1 VRTRQGSAQHITSP
15 EVCIEPSDVVVVQSS
30 GQGATDLFL
39 SEEPHGICDSI
50 GHCLS
55 AERSQTRHLVLRV
68 AGDLKVWPLV
78 HAFTLRTMA

>member
-1 VRTRQGSAQHITSP
+1 MRTRPGSAQHITSP
-15 EVCIEPSDVVVVQSS
+15 EVCIEPSDVVVQSS
-30 GQGATDLFL
+30 GKGATDLFL

-50 GHCLS
+50 VHCLS